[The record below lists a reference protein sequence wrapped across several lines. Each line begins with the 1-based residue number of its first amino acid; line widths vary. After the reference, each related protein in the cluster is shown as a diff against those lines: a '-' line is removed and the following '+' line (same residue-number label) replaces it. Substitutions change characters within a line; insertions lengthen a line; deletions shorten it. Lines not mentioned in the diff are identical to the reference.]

1 MMVSCYHPDGSIAH
15 DHTPCRSPSIG
26 NGDGAV
32 ACCPH
37 ADICLDNHLCL
48 AQTGPAVIYRGSCTD
63 RKWESPDCAQYCSDG
78 SDRPGNRDFNWK
90 GLMLTLL
97 LTVEVMGDAAIY
109 FVDVEGHFLF
119 CCGNMDPSSNTCVV
133 GTKGSS
139 SPFFVEAGLVIFN
152 RTSGSTSTNN
162 TDITSGNITVAEN
175 AARITATNTLT
186 AATSASASPC
196 MRLSSSSSSRIE
208 IPLSAGASGVL
219 GLALLFTLSLLWKQ
233 RKYKQI
239 LSKDIQRR
247 EEKYRDLME
256 IRTGDLEGT
265 EQRQLEAWRSHEIDG
280 QSRAP
285 GQPFSGN
292 PPDELDGTQ
301 IHEIADRR

>member
-1 MMVSCYHPDGSIAH
+1 MMASCYHPDGSIAH

-78 SDRPGNRDFNWK
+78 SDRPGSWDFNWK

-97 LTVEVMGDAAIY
+97 LAVEVMGDAAIY

-152 RTSGSTSTNN
+152 RTSGSTYPNN
-162 TDITSGNITVAEN
+162 TDITSGDITVADN
-175 AARITATNTLT
+175 TARITVTNTIT
-186 AATSASASPC
+186 AAISASASPS
-196 MRLSSSSSSRIE
+196 MGLSSSSSSRIE
-208 IPLSAGASGVL
+208 VPLSAGASGLL

-233 RKYKQI
+233 RKCKQG
-239 LSKDIQRR
+239 LTKDIQRW

-256 IRTGDLEGT
+256 MRTGHLEGA
-265 EQRQLEAWRSHEIDG
+265 EHRQHEAPRSHEVY
-280 QSRAP
+280 
-285 GQPFSGN
+285 GQPRTPN
-292 PPDELDGTQ
+292 QLNLRETPDELYGTQ
-301 IHEIADRR
+301 IHEVANRR